1 MDYIKK
7 FNNYTVD
14 QFSNFHDESF
24 NQSSSST
31 KKAMKGSLKRIE
43 KIWGKPLEELNLSFL
58 KNADETYNIL
68 KASKYSSNTQLQ
80 TFTNILKILKLVDA
94 PLAHY
99 NKFLKVL
106 NLEGKRREKEEND
119 SLNNKLDYYPPYQD
133 VKDIV
138 ESNIDALLNNSEINF
153 YEIKLLIVLSIF
165 TLTIPMRI
173 SNYLNMKLIYDED
186 GADFKKKNNAIL
198 IGNQDN
204 YSFIFDGNKI
214 DINNIKL
221 KKLIRLWL
229 SEFNTS
235 GFFLINNNQLNFSM
249 NSKDINVS
257 LSISSKNILGV
268 SLNASDFRS
277 IYMKYLM
284 SLDPHIKQK
293 ILLSN
298 IMGYA
303 NINLLEKHI

>member
-119 SLNNKLDYYPPYQD
+119 SLNTKLDYYPPYQD